1 MHEQVEP
8 APERIG
14 HLSEHSGE
22 VVVGAN
28 VALGDERARDAGGE
42 LAHGALDALALIR
55 EGELCALVG
64 EAARDR
70 PGDRALVRDPEH
82 EALLAGEC
90 ARHVRGESKAA

>member
-8 APERIG
+8 TAERIG
-14 HLSEHSGE
+14 HLGEHARD

-28 VALGDERARDAGGE
+28 VARGDERARDALGE
-42 LAHGALDALALIR
+42 LAHGALDALALVR
-55 EGELCALVG
+55 EGELGALVR
-64 EAARDR
+64 EPPRDR

-90 ARHVRGESKAA
+90 ASHVRPRV